1 MPFLACL
8 MLVLTN
14 WSGMAHAAEA
24 SGGRIADIQFTVHLA
39 GDGDEVP
46 ADGDNGL
53 PHHHSICH
61 GHDIGAPTSFLA
73 PLLYVREL
81 DVRCRR
87 APPTLVPADQSL
99 LLRPPQA

>member
-1 MPFLACL
+1 
-8 MLVLTN
+8 MLVLTG

-24 SGGRIADIQFTVHLA
+24 SGGRIADIEFTVHLA

-61 GHDIGAPTSFLA
+61 GHDTGAPTSVLA
-73 PLLYVREL
+73 PLPYLREL
-81 DVRCRR
+81 DTRWQRTQP
-87 APPTLVPADQSL
+87 ALVPADQGL
-99 LLRPPQA
+99 LLRPPQV